1 MISPNMDQKLA
12 LGTVQFGL
20 EYGVANK
27 FGQVSV
33 EQISSILEYA
43 KRNTINTL
51 DTAIAYGDCEER
63 LGYVGVSEWN
73 VITKLPALPESIKD
87 VKGWVRKTVEQSIL
101 RLQSENINGLLLHK
115 PNDLLSKYGDVLYGA
130 LEELKEDGLV
140 EKIGA
145 SIYVPEELE
154 LLYSKYNFDIV
165 QAPFNVLDRRLKESG
180 WLSRLSEQGTEIH
193 VRSVFLQG
201 LLLMSSKNR
210 PDRFKRW
217 NLLWN
222 KWHSWLSEANIS
234 TLQACL
240 GYVLSELEVDRV
252 IVGVDSL
259 EQLKEILNAAKHIA
273 VEIPESLNCRDIDL
287 INPSRWS
294 SL

>member
-1 MISPNMDQKLA
+1 MSVLVASGWEPFQMTPHNMNQKLA

-20 EYGVANK
+20 EYGIANK
-27 FGQVSV
+27 SGQVSIQ
-33 EQISSILEYA
+33 QINSILEYA
-43 KRNTINTL
+43 RNNTINTL
-51 DTAIAYGDCEER
+51 DTAIGYGDSEER
-63 LGYVGVSEWN
+63 LGQFGLSGWD
-73 VITKLPALPESIKD
+73 VITKLPTLPESIKD
-87 VKGWVRKTVEQSIL
+87 VRKWVRQAVEKSIL
-101 RLQSENINGLLLHK
+101 RLQTGYINGLLLHR
-115 PNDLLSKYGDVLYGA
+115 PNDLLNKHGDDLY
-130 LEELKEDGLV
+130 ESLKELQKDGLV
-140 EKIGA
+140 QKIGA

-154 LLYSKYNFDIV
+154 SLCPKYNFDII

-240 GYVLSELEVDRV
+240 GYVLSEFLF
-252 IVGVDSL
+252 
-259 EQLKEILNAAKHIA
+259 Q
-273 VEIPESLNCRDIDL
+273 
-287 INPSRWS
+287 SRH
-294 SL
+294 